1 MKLYLFLMLFTV
13 LSWFPRVKKTDMTL
27 LCHWTSQVA
36 QVVKNSPDNAG
47 DKRDTGSIPGLERSP
62 GEGNG
67 NPLQYSC
74 LENPMDRGAWRAT
87 VHGVAKSWSQLKQ
100 LRSSIMPLIIFNV
113 FLQSNVLEI
122 NFLVCYNI
130 ISASLYCCCSVC
142 LTPWDPMDWLQHA
155 RLPCPLPCPG
165 ACSNSCPLS
174 WWCHPTI
181 SSSVIPFYSCL
192 QSFPASGS
200 FLMS

>member
-27 LCHWTSQVA
+27 LCPSGTSGKELARQCRR
-36 QVVKNSPDNAG
+36 QRRHRFDPWIRK
-47 DKRDTGSIPGLERSP
+47 IPWRRKWP
-62 GEGNG
+62 
-67 NPLQYSC
+67 SC